1 VKNFSV
7 SVYETDKEVIF
18 MKKIVKGWAS
28 KSYGLDVAKLAWIP
42 ATIVEQAK
50 IHLWNLEV
58 PKVISSVHHEV
69 ENLPLTTEVLDPKYE
84 KVTTLLDTYDL
95 NNITPL
101 QALQLLSKIKDDLK

>member
-1 VKNFSV
+1 
-7 SVYETDKEVIF
+7 
-18 MKKIVKGWAS
+18 
-28 KSYGLDVAKLAWIP
+28 
-42 ATIVEQAK
+42 
-50 IHLWNLEV
+50 
-58 PKVISSVHHEV
+58 VISSAHHEV